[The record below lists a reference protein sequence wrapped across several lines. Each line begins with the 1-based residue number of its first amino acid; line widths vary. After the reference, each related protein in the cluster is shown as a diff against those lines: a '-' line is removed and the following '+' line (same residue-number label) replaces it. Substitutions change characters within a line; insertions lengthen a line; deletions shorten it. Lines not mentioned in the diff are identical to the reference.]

1 MNEVRE
7 TPECVG
13 TCFACLPECPVHEA
27 RGQASEE
34 QTSGA
39 HTDGRAMTD
48 AENSHHH
55 EAAASS
61 RR

>member
-1 MNEVRE
+1 MDEVLE
-7 TPECVG
+7 PSECVG
-13 TCFACLPECPVHEA
+13 TCFVCLPECPVHEA
-27 RGQASEE
+27 PGRTSEE
-34 QTSGA
+34 QISDA

-48 AENSHHH
+48 GQNSHHR